1 MEKTGETIK
10 MCDMSSEISTKVFE
24 MLNPDKVTVTKTSHS
39 SSYSRVIFINDEVHS
54 SDLLYPEGWV
64 ERFGYFTNCGN
75 ATGSMYELAKI
86 YEKGQLVNELSIY
99 VLMRIYCFGRPQ
111 IMKRLG
117 IEIKLENRETVIYM
131 NGNRIEEKDLQSK
144 QASIAVSKVSNIA
157 DNTKLYEFGKK
168 LIDEYRKD
176 YNIILSSRD
185 IVKMYPD
192 VTKHI
197 FIDASI
203 EERTNRKYMQYN
215 KEIPKEQIKEMIQT
229 RDELQE
235 KSGYYKIYPQT
246 KIIDVTNC
254 KNAKESAKK
263 VLENIKEVVKSGI

>member
-1 MEKTGETIK
+1 MKHIVIGIEG
-10 MCDMSSEISTKVFE
+10 
-24 MLNPDKVTVTKTSHS
+24 TVGSGKTSIC
-39 SSYSRVIFINDEVHS
+39 RE
-54 SDLLYPEGWV
+54 LLNYIDNSIILHGGEIYRAIVYG
-64 ERFGYFTNCGN
+64 
-75 ATGSMYELAKI
+75 MMQAKI
-86 YEKGQLVNELSIY
+86 KNTQNLDAFE
-99 VLMRIYCFGRPQ
+99 
-111 IMKRLG
+111 IMKKLG
-117 IEIKLENRETVIYM
+117 IEIKLEDRETVIYM
-131 NGNRIEEKDLQSK
+131 NDKKINEKDLQSR
-144 QASIAVSKVSNIA
+144 QASIAVSKVSNVA

-254 KNAKESAKK
+254 KNVKESAQK
-263 VLENIKEVVKSGI
+263 VLENIKEVLKSGI

>member
-1 MEKTGETIK
+1 MDNIVIGIEG
-10 MCDMSSEISTKVFE
+10 
-24 MLNPDKVTVTKTSHS
+24 TVGAGKTSIC
-39 SSYSRVIFINDEVHS
+39 RE
-54 SDLLYPEGWV
+54 LLNYIDNSIILHGGEIYRAIVYGMIQ
-64 ERFGYFTNCGN
+64 T
-75 ATGSMYELAKI
+75 KI
-86 YEKGQLVNELSIY
+86 DNTQKVDA
-99 VLMRIYCFGRPQ
+99 FD

-117 IEIKLENRETVIYM
+117 IEIRLEDRETVIYM
-131 NGNRIEEKDLQSK
+131 NDKKIDEQDLQSR
-144 QASIAVSKVSNIA
+144 QASIAVSKVSNVA

-192 VTKHI
+192 VTRHF

-215 KEIPKEQIKEMIQT
+215 KEIPKWQIKEMIQT
-229 RDELQE
+229 RDKLQE

-246 KIIDVTNC
+246 KIIDVTDC
-254 KNAKESAKK
+254 KNARESAQM
-263 VLENIKEVVKSGI
+263 VLESMKEVVKSGI

>member
-1 MEKTGETIK
+1 MNNIVIGIEG
-10 MCDMSSEISTKVFE
+10 
-24 MLNPDKVTVTKTSHS
+24 TVGAGKTSIARELLKEIENSIILHGGEI
-39 SSYSRVIFINDEVHS
+39 YRAIVYGMMQNKIENTENLDAFEV
-54 SDLLYPEGWV
+54 
-64 ERFGYFTNCGN
+64 
-75 ATGSMYELAKI
+75 
-86 YEKGQLVNELSIY
+86 
-99 VLMRIYCFGRPQ
+99 
-111 IMKRLG
+111 MKKLG

-131 NGNRIEEKDLQSK
+131 NGKKIEEKELQSK
-144 QASIAVSKVSNIA
+144 QASMAVSKVSNMA
-157 DNTKLYEFGKK
+157 NNAKLYQFGKK

-192 VTKHI
+192 VIKHF

-215 KEIPKEQIKEMIQT
+215 KEIPKEQVREMIQA

-246 KIIDVTNC
+246 IVLNVTNC
-254 KNAKESAKK
+254 KNAKEAAQM
-263 VLENIKEVVKSGI
+263 VLENIKEAVTSGI

>member
-1 MEKTGETIK
+1 MENIVIGIEG
-10 MCDMSSEISTKVFE
+10 
-24 MLNPDKVTVTKTSHS
+24 TVGAGKTSICRELLKDIENSIILHGGEI
-39 SSYSRVIFINDEVHS
+39 YRAIVYGMMQNKIENTENLDAFEV
-54 SDLLYPEGWV
+54 
-64 ERFGYFTNCGN
+64 
-75 ATGSMYELAKI
+75 
-86 YEKGQLVNELSIY
+86 
-99 VLMRIYCFGRPQ
+99 
-111 IMKRLG
+111 MKKLG

-131 NGNRIEEKDLQSK
+131 NDQKIEEKELQSK
-144 QASIAVSKVSNIA
+144 KASMAVSKVSNMA
-157 DNTKLYEFGKK
+157 NNTKLYQFGKE

-192 VTKHI
+192 VTKHF

-215 KEIPKEQIKEMIQT
+215 KEIPKEQVREMIQA

-246 KIIDVTNC
+246 KVLDVTNC
-254 KNAKESAKK
+254 KDAREAAQM
-263 VLENIKEVVKSGI
+263 VLENMKEVVANGI